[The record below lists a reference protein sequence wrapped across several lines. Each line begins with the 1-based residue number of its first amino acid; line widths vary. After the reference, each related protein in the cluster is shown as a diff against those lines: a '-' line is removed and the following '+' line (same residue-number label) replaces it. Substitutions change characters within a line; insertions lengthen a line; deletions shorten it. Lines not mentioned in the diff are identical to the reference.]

1 MDSSGEKAPQ
11 SYAQGAPHDSNF
23 TTNPSAFRWQRGTC
37 LGAVSK
43 NGGLLNKNDGN
54 SRVTKVLYGH
64 NAGEYHMFSA
74 WPTFEKGAKTTAK
87 MMTDKAVAK
96 LFAERGANPAGD
108 LAGPEVWRT
117 VFGEP
122 VKKAVILQREYD
134 IDRAHLS
141 NAIAL
146 LPEIQALAPKMPMM
160 AAIPVFADDMS
171 RLVVAYYYD
180 SIEAFGKQVDAIGVS
195 KEFQDIVA
203 RAHLYAKLIR
213 ARVLHLVE

>member
-1 MDSSGEKAPQ
+1 MTVISRRTLAPFVGKEALALERLQ
-11 SYAQGAPHDSNF
+11 KLAA
-23 TTNPSAFRWQRGTC
+23 
-37 LGAVSK
+37 
-43 NGGLLNKNDGN
+43 LLNKNGGN

-74 WPTFEKGAKTTAK
+74 WPTFEKGTKTTAK

-203 RAHLYAKLIR
+203 RAHLYAKLTR

>member
-1 MDSSGEKAPQ
+1 MTVISRRTLAPFVGKEALALERFQ
-11 SYAQGAPHDSNF
+11 KMAA
-23 TTNPSAFRWQRGTC
+23 
-37 LGAVSK
+37 
-43 NGGLLNKNDGN
+43 LLNKNGGN

-74 WPTFEKGAKTTAK
+74 WPTFEKGTKTTAK
-87 MMTDKAVAK
+87 MMKDKAVAK

-117 VFGEP
+117 VFGDP

-203 RAHLYAKLIR
+203 RAHLYAKLTR